1 MTQDLDRCKEMIN
14 LNMQRDVDYDKM
26 TDEERESLVGPVRLA
41 SLHRALKEIGV
52 SYFQMMSPDSF
63 YLHMLPISLIILF
76 SFYLQNPRKTLIAI
90 HSIIGQLVEQLDE
103 MLGELLSG
111 DEERIEGGEGLKG
124 KEGHEALSGIKL
136 YKGETLLELTERWKL
151 LHNKLYDEEKDTF
164 DLSRVP
170 DVHDNV
176 RFDMLHNPHLGLT
189 ETLQKLYV
197 LAKSMAGECQ
207 LYVIC

>member
-1 MTQDLDRCKEMIN
+1 M
-14 LNMQRDVDYDKM
+14 
-26 TDEERESLVGPVRLA
+26 
-41 SLHRALKEIGV
+41 
-52 SYFQMMSPDSF
+52 
-63 YLHMLPISLIILF
+63 
-76 SFYLQNPRKTLIAI
+76 
-90 HSIIGQLVEQLDE
+90 EQLDE
-103 MLGELLSG
+103 MLGELMSG
-111 DEERIEGGEGLKG
+111 DEERIEGGEGRKG

-170 DVHDNV
+170 DVHYNV

-197 LAKSMAGECQ
+197 LAKSMAGKCQ
-207 LYVIC
+207 LVLM

>member
-1 MTQDLDRCKEMIN
+1 M
-14 LNMQRDVDYDKM
+14 
-26 TDEERESLVGPVRLA
+26 
-41 SLHRALKEIGV
+41 
-52 SYFQMMSPDSF
+52 
-63 YLHMLPISLIILF
+63 
-76 SFYLQNPRKTLIAI
+76 
-90 HSIIGQLVEQLDE
+90 EQLDE
-103 MLGELLSG
+103 MLGELMSG

-197 LAKSMAGECQ
+197 LAKSMAGKCQ
-207 LYVIC
+207 LVLM